1 MTNGTLGH
9 WIIELLKRRGLDRA
23 DGRLLFAYDL
33 SQDEYESL
41 GRFLSEA
48 IASIGGIEALANRSL
63 GRTPLMAPPAAFVL
77 FAAEWWKHEYEG
89 GVWDW
94 SPIVKKLGADPDAF
108 EPQLRSA
115 FVARGLSFWQLSPLT
130 SGKRFIGSIAVNG
143 GVPMRLLA
151 LGAGPLATVL
161 SQVLKL
167 GARYRWGLTQ
177 LVEAVAERHIYLPA
191 AYRRPE
197 ISELLAHFVEAV
209 LQLREDYQ
217 LEGLDDPI
225 AHLDTVLLDWR
236 RRFPVALD
244 SEAAQTLLAGLVR
257 EAAAQKSVAAQGLFK
272 AERCLVRDTG
282 REAYAI
288 ESNLF
293 YPNKVVGQDLADLFG
308 FTNTEHLPRYF
319 AIDLETESRQPFAEG
334 RMILGADEPLA
345 SLTGR
350 KLVIKGKAACTEHR
364 LVLRAQ
370 LGDIGERVTLAGG
383 SALPDEDPWL
393 FAESD
398 SGQLHFVAA
407 GGARLPDDSV
417 WVALARGWTIE
428 TEVSTPAE
436 ELGKLVVSGSTERA
450 VFRLRADARLMQD
463 DLIYRIR
470 LRQVASA
477 EQIYEWRGLRLPE
490 AKGRAVFLDHQAPR
504 LFWYREDRLTPVPVS
519 DQEWRRPGN
528 LQVMAPKEARGPIE
542 VRIFSGGEFM
552 ARRRIFVLPSDARIE
567 YISGDA
573 LGTGTVRFVNW
584 GAVEVVVEPYVGV
597 SATISK
603 TVGATTDIQLSSA
616 GDPPSEFRVRIRW
629 PGALTDLPLV
639 LAYPVTGGRFIRAGG
654 GVMQPSEQ
662 VTLRELI
669 GMRLQVFDTNPAKPE
684 RYELQLALG
693 EKLHQ
698 VSSRYPI
705 SVDHISGRA
714 EVSLLEYERH
724 IESLLG
730 LFDDLDATVRVGLVV
745 AGKCEAEIQVGRYT
759 MMLEADAITVRASVA
774 SLAMLAPDD
783 LAKAHVLA
791 SPLTVQDAMTR
802 ELSSIKNE
810 GVHTGAWSASGLD
823 PDLAPW
829 LIYPAEDSALLFRPL
844 IWVDVSVDIDAV
856 ADDTGSGEV
865 RVPVVVPTLASAM
878 SQSRADERRHCLHTV
893 LDDMSEDH
901 KHASWPLLDS
911 LWQSFHH
918 LPLTAL
924 DAWRML
930 AKQPKA
936 ILAFLLRSDL
946 PDAELAEAV
955 RRFRIETGWMPELTT
970 VADLS
975 QVSGAFWRYWSSED
989 LPPERCRKYFNDAI
1003 EGRFKLLANEIPSLG
1018 PLIETVVFAAT
1029 GTISEL
1035 LHEVAGPSKK
1045 PTRELLRHLWE
1056 GGNSLVNSQLFLVNE
1071 GREVWPRRDFVE
1083 RHALPALLENLM
1095 PANAER
1101 VKPHLDRIF
1110 WRFDSWKKY
1119 FGTQF
1124 NPRNQPDFKFSVVNL
1139 PILCAL
1145 WAATSTSRQWWSD
1158 PRSRL
1163 ALKQIR
1169 DFDPIWFEQAYRQA
1183 FKVCMSI
1190 DGLVQLPEITDK

>member
-1 MTNGTLGH
+1 MTIDTLGR
-9 WIIELLKRRGLDRA
+9 WIIDLLKRRGLDRA
-23 DGRLLFAYDL
+23 DARLLFAYDL
-33 SQDEYESL
+33 SQEEYASL
-41 GRFLSEA
+41 GSVLSEA
-48 IASIGGIEALANRSL
+48 IANNGGIEALAIRSL
-63 GRTPLMAPPAAFVL
+63 GRPPLMAPPAAFVL

-143 GVPMRLLA
+143 GIPMRLLA

-177 LVEAVAERHIYLPA
+177 LVEAVAERQIYLPA

-225 AHLDTVLLDWR
+225 AHLNTVVLDWR

-257 EAAAQKSVAAQGLFK
+257 EAAAQKSAAAQGLFQ
-272 AERCLVRDTG
+272 AERRLVKDTV
-282 REAYAI
+282 RETYAI

-293 YPNKVVGQDLADLFG
+293 YPNKAAGQDLAVLFG
-308 FTNTEHLPRYF
+308 FTDTEHLPRYF

-350 KLVIKGKAACTEHR
+350 KLVIKGKAACTEHL

-393 FAESD
+393 FTESD
-398 SGQLHFVAA
+398 SGHLHFVAA
-407 GGARLPDDSV
+407 GGGRLPDDSV

-436 ELGKLVVSGSTERA
+436 ELGKLVVSGSNERA
-450 VFRLRADARLMQD
+450 VFRLRADARLTQD
-463 DLIYRIR
+463 DLIYRVR
-470 LRQVASA
+470 LRQVAPA

-490 AKGRAVFLDHQAPR
+490 AKGRAVFRDRQAPR
-504 LFWYREDRLTPVPVS
+504 LFWYREDRLTQVPVS

-542 VRIFSGGEFM
+542 VRIFSEGELM
-552 ARRRIFVLPSDARIE
+552 ARRRIFVLPSEARIE

-584 GAVEVVVEPYVGV
+584 GAVDVIVEPYVGV
-597 SATISK
+597 CATISK
-603 TVGATTDIQLSSA
+603 AGAATTGIELSSA
-616 GDPPSEFRVRIRW
+616 GDPPSEFRVGIRW

-693 EKLHQ
+693 ESLRE

-705 SVDHISGRA
+705 SIDHISGRA
-714 EVSLLEYERH
+714 EVRLLEYQRH

-745 AGKCEAEIQVGRYT
+745 AGKCETEIQVGRYT
-759 MMLEADAITVRASVA
+759 MILEADSTTVRASVS

-783 LAKAHVLA
+783 LAKARVLA
-791 SPLTVQDAMTR
+791 SPLTVQDATTL
-802 ELSSIKNE
+802 ELSSIESE
-810 GVHTGAWSASGLD
+810 GAHTGAWSASGLD

-844 IWVDVSVDIDAV
+844 IWVDVAVDTDPV
-856 ADDTGSGEV
+856 ADDTRSGEA
-865 RVPVVVPTLASAM
+865 RAQVVVPTLASAM
-878 SQSRADERRHCLHTV
+878 SQSQADERRHCLHTV
-893 LDDMSEDH
+893 LADMSVDH

-911 LWQSFHH
+911 LWQTFHH

-936 ILAFLLRSDL
+936 ILAFLLRSEL

-975 QVSGAFWRYWSSED
+975 QVSRAFWRFWSAQD
-989 LPPERCRKYFNDAI
+989 LASERCRKYFNDDI
-1003 EGRFKLLANEIPSLG
+1003 EGRFKLLAHEIPSLE
-1018 PLIETVVFAAT
+1018 PLLDAVVFAAT
-1029 GTISEL
+1029 GTVSAL
-1035 LHEVAGPSKK
+1035 LLEVAGPSKLTTFNLIK
-1045 PTRELLRHLWE
+1045 KLWD
-1056 GGNSLVNSQLFLVNE
+1056 GGDSLVNSQLFLVNAE
-1071 GREVWPRRDFVE
+1071 REMWPGRNFVQ
-1083 RHALPALLENLM
+1083 HKVLPAFDTACTPENKRKLI
-1095 PANAER
+1095 PFFARLFWN
-1101 VKPHLDRIF
+1101 KPEDH
-1110 WRFDSWKKY
+1110 
-1119 FGTQF
+1119 
-1124 NPRNQPDFKFSVVNL
+1124 KFAVANL
-1139 PILCAL
+1139 PVLCAL
-1145 WAATSTSRQWWSD
+1145 WSATSTSRKWWSD
-1158 PRSRL
+1158 PRERL
-1163 ALKQIR
+1163 ILKQVR
-1169 DFDPIWFEQAYRQA
+1169 DFDPVWFEQAYRHA
-1183 FKVCMSI
+1183 CKVLMSI
-1190 DGLVQLPEITDK
+1190 DGFIQLENITSSSALEHQKAS